1 MTAGER
7 FRTFGVAYAM
17 SSPALPKTIMG
28 YVLRTSGKHQIGLA
42 VLAIGVFGLTS
53 VPLEIQRRIVN
64 DAIKNGATQTIVWL
78 AIAYAGVALLEQMFK
93 LGLNMYRGWVS
104 EDAVRTLRKSLRES
118 GLHEPAHRDAEREG
132 KKEASR
138 DDNSETGTHAAMVV
152 SEAEPIGGFVG
163 MAFSEPLLQIGILV
177 SVIGYMTFL
186 EPWALAL
193 SLGFLL
199 PQMLFVPLMQRAINT
214 RAAERVQTLRHVGG
228 DIVATGVPEEEGI
241 QRVFQLNMGI
251 YKIKFSM
258 NLAMNF
264 MYHAAVAIALGVGG
278 LLVVHHQLQ
287 VGTVVAVV
295 SGLGKLNDPWGD
307 LVNWGRELSVDAVK
321 YRLFADAL
329 ENNGKPAA
337 PAAGLA
343 TA

>member
-1 MTAGER
+1 MPSAI
-7 FRTFGVAYAM
+7 
-17 SSPALPKTIMG
+17 LPKTLMG
-28 YVLRTSGKHQIGLA
+28 YVLRTSGRHQIGLA
-42 VLAIGVFGLTS
+42 ALAAGVFGLTS

-78 AIAYAGVALLEQMFK
+78 AIAYAGVALLEQAFK
-93 LGLNMYRGWVS
+93 LGLNVYRGWVS
-104 EDAVRTLRKSLRES
+104 EDAVRTLRRTLRES
-118 GLHEPAHRDAEREG
+118 GLHEPAHRDVQREG
-132 KKEASR
+132 RREGNK
-138 DDNSETGTHAAMVV
+138 DDDSETGTHAAMVV

-163 MAFSEPLLQIGILV
+163 MAISEPLLQIGILV

-193 SLGFLL
+193 SAGFLL
-199 PQMLFVPLMQRAINT
+199 PQMLFVPLLQRAINR

-228 DIVATGVPEEEGI
+228 DIVATGVPEEQGI
-241 QRVFQLNMGI
+241 QRVFELNMGI

-278 LLVVHHQLQ
+278 LLVVRNQLE

-307 LVNWGRELSVDAVK
+307 LVNWGREFSVDAVK
-321 YRLFADAL
+321 YRLFADVL
-329 ENNGKPAA
+329 EQHGKSGGPSGGKRGES
-337 PAAGLA
+337 PKGLV